1 MTHLRTFFVAVFVV
15 LVVNLLS
22 PAGED
27 FHYPTAKSGKGQLQV
42 IAGVPILVVQ
52 GKPEEIGEQ
61 WGVLCL
67 KPASGMVKLADGFVK
82 DHGWGALY
90 PMMLKVGSLIEPQFP
105 PDYLKEL
112 DSAAKA
118 SGWPRDL
125 LVFTNTIADLRKLGG
140 CSALLVE
147 GNRSATGGPLFG
159 AIWTG
164 LLSGRSTSISWWWS
178 TARRRNWPS
187 PLSIFRGCW
196 GSYQE
201 STRRV
206 WRSLI

>member
-67 KPASGMVKLADGFVK
+67 KPASGLVKLADGFVK

-105 PDYLKEL
+105 PDHLKEL
-112 DSAAKA
+112 NSAAKA

-125 LVFTNTIADLRKLGG
+125 LVFANTIPDLRKLGG
-140 CSALLVE
+140 CSALMVE

-164 LLSGRSTSISWWWS
+164 LLSGRSTSISWW
-178 TARRRNWPS
+178 
-187 PLSIFRGCW
+187 
-196 GSYQE
+196 
-201 STRRV
+201 
-206 WRSLI
+206 